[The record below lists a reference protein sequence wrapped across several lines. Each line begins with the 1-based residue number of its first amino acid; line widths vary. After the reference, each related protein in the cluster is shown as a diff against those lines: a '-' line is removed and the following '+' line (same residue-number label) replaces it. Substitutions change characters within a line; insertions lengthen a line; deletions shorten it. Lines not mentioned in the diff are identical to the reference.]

1 MSDFD
6 YESLL
11 DRARDKIPDN
21 ISSRS
26 RWKLPE
32 PQILIEG
39 SNTIFRNFTE
49 VVAMMDRDDNHVY
62 QYILNDLGTSGSRDG
77 PRARFK
83 GRIHPKRIKKTIVNY
98 VNSYIMCSQCS
109 SPDTMFIKED
119 RTTLLKCQACGATRP
134 VKL

>member
-49 VVAMMDRDDNHVY
+49 VVAM
-62 QYILNDLGTSGSRDG
+62 
-77 PRARFK
+77 
-83 GRIHPKRIKKTIVNY
+83 RIGMI
-98 VNSYIMCSQCS
+98 IMCINIFSM
-109 SPDTMFIKED
+109 T
-119 RTTLLKCQACGATRP
+119 
-134 VKL
+134 